1 MLLARIHKEI
11 QIVSQTSRNTPQDV
25 CRVIAM
31 AMLADNNMDDQEI
44 AVLAEMKV
52 HEKAGINPDEFRGA
66 IHELCKEAMFNEDG
80 TPNVSVTELG
90 LITEILP
97 LLNREG
103 SMDMESVSH
112 LVELVNR
119 ADPTL
124 LGESLL
130 DGERLDATLDRID
143 DRRLQLWIG
152 SMLVRM
158 VHADGEVHDNEK
170 VLVSHVLNRWSIA
183 PESLGVAN

>member
-1 MLLARIHKEI
+1 MT
-11 QIVSQTSRNTPQDV
+11 QTSRNSPQDV

-31 AMLADNNMDDQEI
+31 AMLADNDMNDHEI

-52 HEKAGINPDEFRGA
+52 HEKAGISPDAFRGA
-66 IHELCKEAMFNEDG
+66 IHELCKEVMFNEDG

-103 SMDMESVSH
+103 SMDMETVSS
-112 LVELVNR
+112 LVQLVNR

-130 DGERLDATLDRID
+130 DGERLNATLDRID

-152 SMLVRM
+152 SVLVRM
-158 VHADGEVHDNEK
+158 VQADGELHDNEK
-170 VLVSHVLNRWSIA
+170 ILVSHVLKRWDIA
-183 PESLGVAN
+183 PESLGAVN

>member
-1 MLLARIHKEI
+1 MLNQE
-11 QIVSQTSRNTPQDV
+11 SRNTPQDV

-31 AMLADNNMDDQEI
+31 AMLADNALDDHEV
-44 AVLAEMKV
+44 ALLAELKV
-52 HEKAGINPDEFRGA
+52 QEKAGISPDDFRDA
-66 IHELCKEAMFNEDG
+66 IHELCKEVMFNEDG

-97 LLNREG
+97 LLNRELP
-103 SMDMESVSH
+103 MDQESVSR
-112 LVELVNR
+112 LVQLVNR

-130 DGERLDATLDRID
+130 DGERLNAALDRID
-143 DRRLQLWIG
+143 DRRLQLWIS

-158 VHADGEVHDNEK
+158 VHADGELHDNEK
-170 VLVSHVLNRWSIA
+170 LLVSHVLKRWDIT
-183 PESLGVAN
+183 PESLSAIN

>member
-1 MLLARIHKEI
+1 MNQGI
-11 QIVSQTSRNTPQDV
+11 RNTPQDV

-31 AMLADNNMDDQEI
+31 AMLADNTMDDQEI

-52 HEKAGINPDEFRGA
+52 HEKVGISPDDFRGA
-66 IHELCKEAMFNEDG
+66 VHDLCKEILINEDG

-90 LITEILP
+90 LITKILP
-97 LLNREG
+97 LLNHEVP
-103 SMDMESVSH
+103 MDLESVSR
-112 LVELVNR
+112 LVQLVNR

-124 LGESLL
+124 LGDSLL
-130 DGERLDATLDRID
+130 GGERLDATLDRID

-152 SMLVRM
+152 SVLVRM
-158 VHADGEVHDNEK
+158 VHADGDVHDNEK
-170 VLVSHVLNRWSIA
+170 ILVSHVLKHWSIA